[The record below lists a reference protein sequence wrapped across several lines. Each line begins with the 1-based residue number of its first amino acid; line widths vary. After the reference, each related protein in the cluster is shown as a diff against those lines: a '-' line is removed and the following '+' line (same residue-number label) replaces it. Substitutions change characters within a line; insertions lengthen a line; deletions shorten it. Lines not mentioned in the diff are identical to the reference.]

1 MSATSQ
7 NNDNQEID
15 LSQISKKIGSYYER
29 LNTKI
34 FRTIL
39 FLKRN
44 ILILSILIAIGFG
57 LGQFLDNTFK
67 NYKNQI
73 IVSPSTG
80 GVDYLYSKID
90 LLSSKIG

>member
-7 NNDNQEID
+7 NTEDQEID
-15 LSQISKKIGSYYER
+15 LSQISKKIGSYYEI

-44 ILILSILIAIGFG
+44 I
-57 LGQFLDNTFK
+57 
-67 NYKNQI
+67 
-73 IVSPSTG
+73 
-80 GVDYLYSKID
+80 
-90 LLSSKIG
+90 